1 MTAIIV
7 HVGQDEV
14 HVLSDTAVTAN
25 DGTVS
30 NFTAKVYPI
39 PHANLV
45 IAVRGHTLALGI
57 AVANLQRAGTA
68 FDEIRENAESALRP
82 VFTDPHP
89 TLTSTLAAM
98 GAPGDCEIYV
108 AGISEARGPCAYVM
122 RVTQSAAGLDWS
134 IEDIDEEDAMF
145 GPFTPEIADGFEK
158 RCEETRG
165 GRFANLEWVMD
176 RARGMKS
183 PVFGRGES
191 VAQVG
196 GHVVLTKIT
205 MGKIET
211 SILKTWPD
219 KIGQKIA
226 I

>member
-30 NFTAKVYPI
+30 NFTAKVCPI

-68 FDEIRENAESALRP
+68 FDEIRANAESALRP

-98 GAPGDCEIYV
+98 GATPDCEIYV
-108 AGISEARGPCAYVM
+108 AGISETRGPCAYVM
-122 RVTQSAAGLDWS
+122 RVTQSATGLDWS

-145 GPFTPEIADGFEK
+145 GPFTPEIADEFEK
-158 RCEETRG
+158 RCEETGG
-165 GRFANLEWVMD
+165 GRLSNLEWVMD
-176 RARGMKS
+176 RARGIKS
-183 PVFGRGES
+183 PVFGRGEP

-196 GHVVLTKIT
+196 GHVVMTKIT
-205 MGKIET
+205 TDRIE
-211 SILKTWPD
+211 LRVVKAWPD
-219 KIGQKIA
+219 KLGAKIEV
-226 I
+226 